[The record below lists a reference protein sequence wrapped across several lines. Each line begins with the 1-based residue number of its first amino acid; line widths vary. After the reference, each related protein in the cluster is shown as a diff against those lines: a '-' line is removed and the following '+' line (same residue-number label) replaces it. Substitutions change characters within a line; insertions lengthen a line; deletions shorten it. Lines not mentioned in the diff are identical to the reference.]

1 MDGISII
8 GSGDSAGCI
17 YFRDSLDGLPALVR
31 GHGPVFLIYDNN
43 VSSFAS
49 SILSSA
55 EVVSSFGVDVSEV
68 AKTLATVEGI
78 CSWLLESGADRN
90 AVLVAVGGGILTDMA
105 GFAAAVYKRGIK
117 AVYVPTTLLA
127 QVDASV
133 GGKTGVNFRGFKNIL
148 GVVRQPLF
156 TYICPRVLETLP
168 YGHILEGA
176 AEMIKTF
183 IIKDGGN
190 YRKAVSLFSSLA
202 ESGGDSDAVCKS
214 IPDLEGLVRAAVE
227 VKAEIVSEDQ
237 FEGGVRRKLNLGH
250 TFAHAIE
257 WCSHSISHGQA
268 VSMGIVLAAR
278 LSEKLSLCR
287 PGLAQ
292 MIACD
297 LERCGLAV
305 VSPFP
310 VARLHDAM
318 LKDKKSENGK
328 IYFVLI
334 RDTGDT
340 EVVPLSAE
348 MVIKLLET
356 E

>member
-1 MDGISII
+1 MQECYGQI
-8 GSGDSAGCI
+8 
-17 YFRDSLDGLPALVR
+17 VR
-31 GHGPVFLIYDNN
+31 SHRREI
-43 VSSFAS
+43 
-49 SILSSA
+49 
-55 EVVSSFGVDVSEV
+55 
-68 AKTLATVEGI
+68 
-78 CSWLLESGADRN
+78 
-90 AVLVAVGGGILTDMA
+90 TDMIME
-105 GFAAAVYKRGIK
+105 AVAIK
-117 AVYVPTTLLA
+117 A
-127 QVDASV
+127 
-133 GGKTGVNFRGFKNIL
+133 G
-148 GVVRQPLF
+148 
-156 TYICPRVLETLP
+156 
-168 YGHILEGA
+168 
-176 AEMIKTF
+176 
-183 IIKDGGN
+183 
-190 YRKAVSLFSSLA
+190 
-202 ESGGDSDAVCKS
+202 
-214 IPDLEGLVRAAVE
+214 
-227 VKAEIVSEDQ
+227 IVSEDA
-237 FEGGVRRKLNLGH
+237 FESGERRKLNLGH

>member
-1 MDGISII
+1 M
-8 GSGDSAGCI
+8 
-17 YFRDSLDGLPALVR
+17 
-31 GHGPVFLIYDNN
+31 
-43 VSSFAS
+43 
-49 SILSSA
+49 
-55 EVVSSFGVDVSEV
+55 
-68 AKTLATVEGI
+68 
-78 CSWLLESGADRN
+78 
-90 AVLVAVGGGILTDMA
+90 
-105 GFAAAVYKRGIK
+105 
-117 AVYVPTTLLA
+117 
-127 QVDASV
+127 
-133 GGKTGVNFRGFKNIL
+133 
-148 GVVRQPLF
+148 
-156 TYICPRVLETLP
+156 
-168 YGHILEGA
+168 
-176 AEMIKTF
+176 
-183 IIKDGGN
+183 
-190 YRKAVSLFSSLA
+190 
-202 ESGGDSDAVCKS
+202 
-214 IPDLEGLVRAAVE
+214 RAAVE
-227 VKAEIVSEDQ
+227 VKAEIVFEDQ